1 MFRVKS
7 RHWIVDETDQIII
20 GDGRQE
26 ILENIERTGSI
37 NQTAKRMKM
46 SYKGVWGK
54 IRATEKYLQARIV
67 MTTDRGEGSVLTDEG
82 RDILDR
88 FRRFSAECRGKEEEV
103 FGRVFGE
110 ESKSLTPIIAVV
122 GRSGAGK
129 TTLLEKLIREL
140 KQRGLR
146 IGTVKHDVHGFEM
159 DKPGKDTWRHKE
171 AGALTTLISSPYQI
185 GMVRDVDHDHD
196 LDELVPLF
204 KDVDLILAEG
214 YKRSKKPKIEIYRP
228 EVHQEPLCREDDHL
242 IALVSDMA
250 LDLGVPRFSLG
261 DTRGLAEFLT
271 RRLGPGVVKSGI

>member
-1 MFRVKS
+1 MLKVKS
-7 RHWIVDETDQIII
+7 RHWIVNETDQIII

-54 IRATEKYLQARIV
+54 IRATEKYLRARIV
-67 MTTDRGEGSVLTDEG
+67 MTDRGEGSVLTDEG

-88 FRRFSAECRGKEEEV
+88 FRRFSAECHEKEGEV
-103 FGRVFGE
+103 FDRIFGE
-110 ESKSLTPIIAVV
+110 GPRRLIPIFPVV

-129 TTLLEKLIREL
+129 TTLMEKLIPEL

-171 AGALTTLISSPYQI
+171 AGAVTTLISSPYQI
-185 GMVRDVDHDHD
+185 GMVTDVDHDHD
-196 LDELVPLF
+196 LDELAPLLM
-204 KDVDLILAEG
+204 DVDLILAEG
-214 YKRSKKPKIEIYRP
+214 YKRSKKPKIEVFRP
-228 EVHQEPLCREDDHL
+228 EVHQEPLCRADDNL
-242 IALVSDMA
+242 IALVSDVA
-250 LDLGVPRFSLG
+250 LDLGVPRFSLN
-261 DTRGLAEFLT
+261 DTSGLAEFL
-271 RRLGPGVVKSGI
+271 LGYVRPNIVRDSS

>member
-7 RHWIVDETDQIII
+7 RHWIVDETDRIII
-20 GDGRQE
+20 GEGRQE

-54 IRATEKYLQARIV
+54 IRATEKYLRARIV
-67 MTTDRGEGSVLTDEG
+67 MTDRGEGSALTDEG

-88 FRRFSAECRGKEEEV
+88 FKRFNSECRAKEEEV

-110 ESKSLTPIIAVV
+110 GSRGTPKIIAVV

-129 TTLLEKLIREL
+129 TTLIEKLIPEL
-140 KQRGLR
+140 KQKGLR
-146 IGTVKHDVHGFEM
+146 TGTVKHDVHGFEM

-185 GMVRDVDHDHD
+185 GMVSDVDHDHD

-204 KDVDLILAEG
+204 RGVDLILAEG
-214 YKRSKKPKIEIYRP
+214 YKRSNKPKIEIFRP
-228 EVHQEPLCREDDHL
+228 EVHQEPLCRGDDQL

-250 LDLGVPRFSLG
+250 LDLGVPRFPLA
-261 DTRGLAEFLT
+261 DTAGLAEFLS
-271 RRLGPGVVKSGI
+271 RRIWPADAATSP

>member
-7 RHWIVDETDQIII
+7 RHWIVDETDRIII

-54 IRATEKYLQARIV
+54 IRATEKYLRARIV
-67 MTTDRGEGSVLTDEG
+67 MTDRGEGSVLTDEG

-88 FRRFSAECRGKEEEV
+88 FRRFNAECREKEEEV
-103 FGRVFGE
+103 FGRVFGGT
-110 ESKSLTPIIAVV
+110 SKSLTPIIAVV

-129 TTLLEKLIREL
+129 TTLLEKLIPEL

-171 AGALTTLISSPYQI
+171 AGALTTLISSPFQI
-185 GMVRDVDHDHD
+185 GMVRDVDHDHA
-196 LDELVPLF
+196 LDELAPLF

-214 YKRSKKPKIEIYRP
+214 YKRSKKPKIEIFRP
-228 EVHQEPLCREDDHL
+228 EVHQEPLCRGDDHL
-242 IALVSDMA
+242 IALVSDMV
-250 LDLGVPRFSLG
+250 LDLGVPRFSLD
-261 DTRGLAEFLT
+261 DTPGLAEFLS
-271 RRLGPGVVKSGI
+271 RRLSPGIVKSGI

>member
-7 RHWIVDETDQIII
+7 RHWIVDEMNRIII

-37 NQTAKRMKM
+37 NQTAKCMKM

-54 IRATEKYLQARIV
+54 IRATEKYLRARIV
-67 MTTDRGEGSVLTDEG
+67 MTDRGEGSVLTDEG

-88 FRRFSAECRGKEEEV
+88 FKRFSAECREKEEEV
-103 FGRVFGE
+103 FGRIFGE
-110 ESKSLTPIIAVV
+110 ETKSPPPIIAVV

-129 TTLLEKLIREL
+129 TTLLENLIREL
-140 KQRGLR
+140 RQRGLK

-159 DKPGKDTWRHKE
+159 DKPGKDTWRHKK

-196 LDELVPLF
+196 VDELAPFF

-214 YKRSKKPKIEIYRP
+214 YKRSNKPKIEIFRP
-228 EVHQEPLCREDDHL
+228 EAHQEPLCRKDDHL

-250 LDLGVPRFSLG
+250 LDLGVPRFSL
-261 DTRGLAEFLT
+261 DDIQGLAEFLS
-271 RRLGPGVVKSGI
+271 RRLDPSIR

>member
-7 RHWIVDETDQIII
+7 RHWIVDETDRIII
-20 GDGRQE
+20 GEGRQE
-26 ILENIERTGSI
+26 ILENIARTGSI

-54 IRATEKYLQARIV
+54 IRATEKYLQSRIV
-67 MTTDRGEGSVLTDEG
+67 MTDRGEGSVLTDEG

-88 FRRFSAECRGKEEEV
+88 YRRFNAECREKEEEV

-110 ESKSLTPIIAVV
+110 SFKGLPPIIAVV

-159 DKPGKDTWRHKE
+159 DKPGKDTWRHKK

-214 YKRSKKPKIEIYRP
+214 YKRSKKPKIEIFRP
-228 EVHQEPLCREDDHL
+228 EVDQEPLCRGDDHL

-250 LDLGVPRFSLG
+250 LDLGVPRFSLD
-261 DTRGLAEFLT
+261 DTGGLAELLS
-271 RRLGPGVVKSGI
+271 RRLCPVGVETGI